1 MKVSVWLEQLHDRRV
16 EATRTQ
22 DLVVQKLNRKIKSLD
37 AALLIDEYGKMIQSI
52 RDNINNINDVGQNI
66 EECREQIASLSTF
79 ERKLMEVSEKC
90 LKLVATCEA
99 LDNNLYG
106 DVSMECTLHAYDSLQ
121 VCTDLQQIVEAKT
134 EIINSTIIL
143 MEDFSFCME
152 KLNAIEDESKR
163 KRGGES
169 KEAVKTIVNSFS
181 RKAKTLLDKSLE
193 LKNTVV
199 R

>member
-79 ERKLMEVSEKC
+79 ESHLI
-90 LKLVATCEA
+90 LVRS
-99 LDNNLYG
+99 LGKSQGNNFPYFDGTHAIFLLLLYT
-106 DVSMECTLHAYDSLQ
+106 DVYLF
-121 VCTDLQQIVEAKT
+121 
-134 EIINSTIIL
+134 IL
-143 MEDFSFCME
+143 V
-152 KLNAIEDESKR
+152 LNIL
-163 KRGGES
+163 
-169 KEAVKTIVNSFS
+169 NF
-181 RKAKTLLDKSLE
+181 
-193 LKNTVV
+193 
-199 R
+199 